1 MLSAP
6 RTLRQTRSPL
16 KIQRAVLLALFI
28 RELRTRIEGRWLG
41 AIWLLF
47 EPLAHVMF
55 ILTLLSFLRRT
66 TSTAVEFPVFL
77 ITGLLPFFIF
87 RNVTLRLTD
96 AIGANKGLFSYRQ
109 VKPID
114 TLLARAMVETGLY
127 SAVYLVSLA
136 VLGWLGFHWLPW
148 APLELMAVSASLV
161 ALGGSLGLVLAV
173 LTFDRP
179 KVRSMVGLI
188 FLPLYICSGVIFA
201 VHNLPSEFREYL
213 LWNPILH
220 LIELSRGYFIP
231 NYKPLD
237 GTNLR
242 YPLAITLVLSALGL
256 SLYRVN
262 RQRLI
267 ALG

>member
-1 MLSAP
+1 
-6 RTLRQTRSPL
+6 
-16 KIQRAVLLALFI
+16 
-28 RELRTRIEGRWLG
+28 
-41 AIWLLF
+41 
-47 EPLAHVMF
+47 
-55 ILTLLSFLRRT
+55 
-66 TSTAVEFPVFL
+66 
-77 ITGLLPFFIF
+77 
-87 RNVTLRLTD
+87 
-96 AIGANKGLFSYRQ
+96 
-109 VKPID
+109 
-114 TLLARAMVETGLY
+114 
-127 SAVYLVSLA
+127 
-136 VLGWLGFHWLPW
+136 
-148 APLELMAVSASLV
+148 MAVSASLV